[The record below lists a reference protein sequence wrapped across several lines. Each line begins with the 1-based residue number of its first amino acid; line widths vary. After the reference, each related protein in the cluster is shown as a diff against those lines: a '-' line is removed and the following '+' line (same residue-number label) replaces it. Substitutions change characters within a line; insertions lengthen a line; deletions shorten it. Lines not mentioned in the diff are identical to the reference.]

1 MVMHFLNLIRWTN
14 LAIIA
19 LLMMIMH
26 HFIFVAGLP
35 TMFPIQ
41 LDYLNLFLLILSV
54 VLIAAG
60 GNVINDIYDQETDE
74 INKPHKKIIG
84 THFSE
89 NVGWVLYISLSLIG
103 IGIGYYLSHYFLY
116 DNSFLLFHL
125 ISPAL
130 LWVYAS
136 NLKKTALVG
145 NIVVALLAAFVPLTM
160 LTFEYGAMWQ
170 NFSNIIEEV
179 TALGIGNPFQY
190 MFDWSFYL
198 AVFAFSTTLIRE
210 LIKDIEDIEG
220 DEQTQVKTLAVKLGI
235 EKTKNAALALS
246 IVTVILVLAS
256 AFKFS
261 LFDNKRLE
269 VIIYQSLTV
278 VSLMVFSILRLK
290 KAQNKHDFH
299 FVGNIWKIIMIFG
312 FCTCMI
318 LTIL

>member
-1 MVMHFLNLIRWTN
+1 MVGHFLNLIRWTN

-26 HFIFVAGLP
+26 HFIFTAGLP
-35 TMFPIQ
+35 NMFPIQ
-41 LDYLNLFLLILSV
+41 LDYLRLFLLILSV

-60 GNVINDIYDQETDE
+60 GNIINDIYDQETDE

-84 THFSE
+84 THLSE
-89 NVGWVLYISLSLIG
+89 KTGWVLYISLSLIG

-136 NLKKTALVG
+136 NLKKTALIG

-170 NFSNIIEEV
+170 SYSNIIEEV
-179 TALGIGNPFQY
+179 TQLGIGNPFQY

-198 AVFAFSTTLIRE
+198 AVFAFITTLIRE

-235 EKTKNAALALS
+235 ERTKNSALVLS
-246 IVTVILVLAS
+246 VITVLLVLAS

-261 LFDNKRLE
+261 LFDNNRIG

-290 KAQNKHDFH
+290 KAENKFDFH